1 MPESSARNRSETRV
15 REALV
20 VKLEPL
26 AGFTVAVTADRR
38 ADEQAALLTR
48 LGATVVHGPVIRTE
62 SVTDRIA
69 LLDAAR
75 SLVEQRPDVVILTTA
90 VGVRAWLTEADSG
103 FEGLPRRFAPGP
115 YLRRVVRT
123 SSWRRAERPIGVAR
137 RMGRA
142 VREVA
147 ADADTDHVVIVS
159 HQFPIV
165 MARIALTWG
174 VTDDAGPIAVRAAPL
189 LFRRTGCAL
198 ASVSSLRFDDRE
210 RASIDYWEP

>member
-1 MPESSARNRSETRV
+1 MTSRLPLVHLV
-15 REALV
+15 RHGEVENPDGVIYGRL
-20 VKLEPL
+20 P
-26 AGFTVAVTADRR
+26 GFGLSDRGR
-38 ADEQAALLTR
+38 AQAASAARHLGARIASPPRVIASPLQRAQETAR
-48 LGATVVHGPVIRTE
+48 ILMEQLGATELVLD
-62 SVTDRIA
+62 DR
-69 LLDAAR
+69 
-75 SLVEQRPDVVILTTA
+75 
-90 VGVRAWLTEADSG
+90 LTEADSG